1 MCRTEF
7 GTFEDEEE
15 PRLHVFMG
23 TGGMGRTFMFDEID
37 AAFRRN
43 VRDEYDAINAAVPI
57 EEFTG
62 EIEARDIDLI
72 LRHAEGVSR
81 ASAEAYLRNFHG
93 DIVETIMFL
102 VYHKTMPIP
111 DFQERERPALAEPY
125 VSHVIAGR
133 VTSSRRVEADRGYES
148 S

>member
-7 GTFEDEEE
+7 GTFEEEE
-15 PRLHVFMG
+15 PSPRYILMPP
-23 TGGMGRTFMFDEID
+23 GGLGQTFMFDEID

-62 EIEARDIDLI
+62 EIEDRDIDLV
-72 LRHAEGVSR
+72 LRHAERVSR
-81 ASAEAYLRNFHG
+81 ASVEAYLRHFHG

-102 VYHKTMPIP
+102 VYHKKMPIP
-111 DFQERERPALAEPY
+111 DFRERERPPLAEAY
-125 VSHVIAGR
+125 VSPVVAGR
-133 VTSSRRVEADRGYES
+133 VTSSRRAEADRGYES